1 MLAAAAVACIQQA
14 LLAQVVLEAVGL
26 AVHLTQMEG
35 WEPAGA
41 GGATFKVYVNPLVN
55 WLWAGG
61 LVFII
66 GTLVA
71 TWPERRELQTAAER
85 ARVVHLP
92 VRSVTGGV

>member
-1 MLAAAAVACIQQA
+1 M
-14 LLAQVVLEAVGL
+14 
-26 AVHLTQMEG
+26 G
-35 WEPAGA
+35 WELAGA
-41 GGATFKVYVNPLVN
+41 GGAPFKVYVNPLVN

-85 ARVVHLP
+85 ARAMHLP